1 MLSQLSQYQF
11 LFNILLMFISV
22 LQIAVTN
29 ETRERKQVSEQ
40 ELQRSRKDS
49 TYQIIKASLSAS
61 VARFRSGLGF
71 SQSSDRNDLTDSSVT
86 AALRVIDALQ
96 AQGYEFLTVS
106 ELAARSGT
114 ALTPGQAYCSFPP

>member
-71 SQSSDRNDLTDSSVT
+71 SQSSDRNDLTDSS
-86 AALRVIDALQ
+86 DMD
-96 AQGYEFLTVS
+96 
-106 ELAARSGT
+106 
-114 ALTPGQAYCSFPP
+114 

>member
-1 MLSQLSQYQF
+1 MPTQSKQWNHYLMLSQLSQYQF

-29 ETRERKQVSEQ
+29 ETRERTRVSEQ

-61 VARFRSGLGF
+61 VARFPTDQCAGCLGRRKDDMRRDPL
-71 SQSSDRNDLTDSSVT
+71 SS
-86 AALRVIDALQ
+86 AH
-96 AQGYEFLTVS
+96 
-106 ELAARSGT
+106 
-114 ALTPGQAYCSFPP
+114 PGCVDCDGA